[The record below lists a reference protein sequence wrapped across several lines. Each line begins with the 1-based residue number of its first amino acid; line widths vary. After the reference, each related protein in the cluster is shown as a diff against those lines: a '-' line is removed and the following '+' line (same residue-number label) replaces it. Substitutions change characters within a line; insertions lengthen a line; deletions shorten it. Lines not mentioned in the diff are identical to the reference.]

1 MAIGLAPVAMFARI
15 TAALALLAPVAA
27 LGQSATEERL
37 RAALRRTSQELA
49 AAQAATGQQ
58 AAALAAATAERD
70 RLQQQLAA
78 QPAAK
83 PRASEA
89 GAARLA
95 SAEAARARAEA
106 AVAERDAA
114 LVTARIE
121 RDSARA
127 TAEAAVGDRINRAE
141 RESQRLGSE
150 VALCTDQNDRLFKT
164 GYELATL
171 YRDRGARAKAK
182 GGIDVL
188 GLSRAEVENLLSGY
202 ADRLYALRYP
212 PQATPLAPTP

>member
-1 MAIGLAPVAMFARI
+1 MAFGLAPVAVLARI
-15 TAALALLAPVAA
+15 SVALALLAPVAA
-27 LGQSATEERL
+27 LGQSATEDRL
-37 RAALRRTSQELA
+37 RAALRRTAQELA
-49 AAQAATGQQ
+49 AAQAANGEQ

-70 RLQQQLAA
+70 RLQQQLAQ
-78 QPAAK
+78 QPAGK

-89 GAARLA
+89 DAARLA
-95 SAEAARARAEA
+95 SAEEARARAEA
-106 AVAERDAA
+106 AVAERDSA
-114 LVTARIE
+114 LATARAE
-121 RDSARA
+121 RDNARA

-150 VALCTDQNDRLFKT
+150 VALCTEQNDRLFKT

-188 GLSRAEVENLLSGY
+188 GLSRAEIENRLSAY
-202 ADRLYALRYP
+202 ADQLYALRYP
-212 PQATPLAPTP
+212 PQATPAAPTP